1 MYNGSCQDLPL
12 PPPPW
17 GLLLAGGGGA
27 WCGRGGARSGSSMEQ
42 PCSPLM
48 ISQSGPN
55 RPSRGP
61 TIVASLRRAPEWM
74 RCDRVDSCPA
84 GRCPKGATVPKLALR
99 LRALIG
105 EQDSPVDGDRGRQG
119 SMMEGRGCRGCQEIC
134 RKGPSVEGRCAH
146 CSCCRGLAAWMARP
160 PTSSR
165 SLPGVCSW
173 ASSIAWRGMAGGPPG
188 TEPRVFRGDAFA
200 LFDFFKVV
208 ESRPTRHHLG
218 NYRRFYDAV
227 R

>member
-1 MYNGSCQDLPL
+1 ML
-12 PPPPW
+12 
-17 GLLLAGGGGA
+17 
-27 WCGRGGARSGSSMEQ
+27 

-146 CSCCRGLAAWMARP
+146 CSCWALVAWMARP
-160 PTSSR
+160 TRFFS
-165 SLPGVCSW
+165 PGVCW
-173 ASSIAWRGMAGGPPG
+173 VVFDRLAGHGRGVRLERNRESSGVTLSHCSISSPKPSSRGPPATTTTG
-188 TEPRVFRGDAFA
+188 VPSTQYDRAGESEGLAVFA
-200 LFDFFKVV
+200 
-208 ESRPTRHHLG
+208 RPQINTRHIQLHS
-218 NYRRFYDAV
+218 
-227 R
+227 